1 VKLLSEALM
10 TELEA
15 NQSILLHGGPQS
27 SRRAVLLLNKLGKA
41 HQVRINCS
49 KQSNVFRISVI
60 LPKEM
65 VQVFL
70 PQNIV
75 KPILVDVIVLSI
87 CWPKSLKKFFP
98 KLIAAKCP
106 SLLEISRGG
115 STKCFIIPK
124 KYYDK
129 KKFRLCAR
137 IIPSIS
143 MILFTVT
150 RTYIS

>member
-49 KQSNVFRISVI
+49 KQSNIFRISVI

-65 VQVFL
+65 VQVL
-70 PQNIV
+70 YLRTCHRTEHL
-75 KPILVDVIVLSI
+75 LV
-87 CWPKSLKKFFP
+87 
-98 KLIAAKCP
+98 
-106 SLLEISRGG
+106 
-115 STKCFIIPK
+115 
-124 KYYDK
+124 
-129 KKFRLCAR
+129 
-137 IIPSIS
+137 
-143 MILFTVT
+143 
-150 RTYIS
+150 